1 MTTVCNG
8 VDMAVNRTSVHAM
21 VRRSRSLVLCCVAG
35 SVIAIAGSA
44 RAQDEA
50 PKDDAK
56 PAEVA
61 AVVPAAKAEEKPAT
75 KPEKAEPQVDERGRR
90 VVEGPPTALAFKNV
104 SVEDMI
110 PFIVEVTGKVVMPQQ
125 AVLSRKVTVLNDKKI
140 PREDAL
146 DLVILALQQNGIAV
160 VESEKTVTLRDIGEI
175 TRQDVPVIGPTESV
189 LGRNDLGVFVEK
201 VFRLKY
207 NTAKK
212 MSDVVKVGLPEFAK
226 IAVDEESNQL
236 SVMGNIALLQRI
248 ESQVNALDRPAAGA
262 LQTET
267 FRLRYADANAIK
279 TNIDELFGQGEN
291 ASSRNDPNRFQPW
304 MRNQQNNEEGASTN
318 VIKVTSNTSQNSI
331 TVAADGVIL
340 GQIRELI
347 ASQWDQ
353 PLPEA
358 AIVPRIYELKH
369 SDPVK
374 VANLL
379 TGLFGTGATGTSGA
393 NRQGGNQPGQNN
405 QNNQNNAAPES
416 GQGAGRLA
424 GQFTFQPIAE
434 ASRLV
439 VIAKSPDNLAVIDKI
454 IEGLDMPQTVGLP
467 EVLELKHANA
477 EDLAEQLNALLAQEG
492 TLASI
497 RRAESGLSDSG
508 STGASPFATTTTDQA
523 GNTDTTTPDDLS
535 FWWQRARTPTDR
547 RNSSNLIGL
556 IRIVPVWR
564 QNAVLVIAPPE
575 YKSSVAKLI
584 DSLDRPGRQVLISAI
599 VAEVSR
605 EDALSLGLRWG
616 NQTLTGTNN
625 GENAI
630 SLGTSASGQSTNF
643 ASSLFDS
650 SLLTMN
656 TNVNA
661 LLQALAQKTQ
671 VSILS
676 EPKVFTSDNQ
686 EAEFFD
692 GQDIPFVT
700 DSQTNAQ
707 GNLVQSFDYRA
718 VGIQLRARPR
728 ITIKGDVD
736 LRVNLELSS
745 IVPGQTLFGGFVVD
759 RRETTTQL
767 VVGNGQTVVISGILR
782 EEVSNITR
790 KVPILGDFPLLG
802 ELFKSRDIT
811 KTNTELLVFITPL
824 VVNNSS
830 ENVPAN
836 EQFID
841 RLQNIREDSRP
852 DEYRKQNRDREKERV
867 PQPGDNVMV
876 PAGMDPK

>member
-1 MTTVCNG
+1 MTMTRDCGGDGLG
-8 VDMAVNRTSVHAM
+8 VVTAGGGSL
-21 VRRSRSLVLCCVAG
+21 RRRALALSLVAG
-35 SVIAIAGSA
+35 SVLAIASGA
-44 RAQDEA
+44 IAQDDA
-50 PKDDAK
+50 ANGDAK
-56 PAEVA
+56 AKEVEA
-61 AVVPAAKAEEKPAT
+61 APAKAEPKL
-75 KPEKAEPQVDERGRR
+75 DERGRR

-125 AVLSRKVTVLNDKKI
+125 SVLSRKVTVLNDKKI
-140 PREDAL
+140 PREEAL
-146 DLVILALQQNGIAV
+146 DLVVLALQQNGVAV
-160 VESEKTVTLRDIGEI
+160 VETEKTVTLRDIGEI
-175 TRQDVPVIGPTESV
+175 TRQDVPIVGPNESV
-189 LGRNDLGVFVEK
+189 LGRSDLGVFVEK

-212 MSDVVKVGLPEFAK
+212 MGDVVKVGLPEFAK
-226 IAVDEESNQL
+226 IAIDEESNQI

-267 FRLRYADANAIK
+267 FRLRYADANSIK
-279 TNIDELFGQGEN
+279 TNIDELFGQSDN
-291 ASSRNDPNRFQPW
+291 AANRNDPNRFQPW
-304 MRNQQNNEEGASTN
+304 MRNQQNNDEGASTN

-340 GQIRELI
+340 SQIRELI

-374 VANLL
+374 VAALL
-379 TGLFGTGATGTSGA
+379 TGLFGTSSTGTGTTNRPA
-393 NRQGGNQPGQNN
+393 NNQGQNN
-405 QNNQNNAAPES
+405 QINQNNAPEA

-424 GQFTFQPIAE
+424 GQFTFQPIAD
-434 ASRLV
+434 AGRLV

-497 RRAESGLSDSG
+497 RRAESGLSDNG
-508 STGASPFATTTTDQA
+508 STGASPFASTTTDQN
-523 GNTDTTTPDDLS
+523 GNTDTTTPETLS

-575 YKSSVAKLI
+575 YKSSVSKLV
-584 DSLDRPGRQVLISAI
+584 DQLDRPGRQVLISAI

-616 NQTLTGTNN
+616 NQALSGTNN

-630 SLGTSASGQSTNF
+630 SLGTSASGQSNNF

-661 LLQALAQKTQ
+661 LLQALSQKTQ

-676 EPKVFTSDNQ
+676 EPKIFTSDNQ

-700 DSQTNAQ
+700 DSQTNQQ

-782 EEVSNITR
+782 EEVSNIVR
-790 KVPILGDFPLLG
+790 KVPLLGDIPLLG
-802 ELFKSRDIT
+802 EIFKSRDVT
-811 KTNTELLVFITPL
+811 KTNTELLVFITPV
-824 VVNNSS
+824 VVNNSE

-836 EQFID
+836 ERFID
-841 RLQNIREDSRP
+841 RLQNIREDARP
-852 DEYRKQNRDREKERV
+852 DEYRQQAKERAKERV
-867 PQPGDNVMV
+867 PQPGDEVMV
-876 PAGMDPK
+876 PAGSDPKK

>member
-1 MTTVCNG
+1 MKLIRTCSG
-8 VDMAVNRTSVHAM
+8 VE
-21 VRRSRSLVLCCVAG
+21 VAG
-35 SVIAIAGSA
+35 SGLWRRGLVLSLLAGGVLAMSGA
-44 RAQDEA
+44 ANAQDEA
-50 PKDDAK
+50 TADDEK

-61 AVVPAAKAEEKPAT
+61 AASPAMPEARAEAKASA
-75 KPEKAEPQVDERGRR
+75 KAEPQIDERGRR

-110 PFIVEVTGKVVMPQQ
+110 PFIVEVTGKVVMPQS

-140 PREDAL
+140 PREEAL
-146 DLVILALQQNGIAV
+146 DLVVLALQQNGIAV
-160 VESEKTVTLRDIGEI
+160 VETEKTVTLRDIGEI

-212 MSDVVKVGLPEFAK
+212 MGDVIKVGLPEFAK
-226 IAVDEESNQL
+226 IAIDEESNQI
-236 SVMGNIALLQRI
+236 SIMGNIALLQRI
-248 ESQVNALDRPAAGA
+248 EQQVNSLDRPAAGA

-279 TNIDELFGQGEN
+279 TNIEELFGQ
-291 ASSRNDPNRFQPW
+291 SDDPTRRNDPNRFQPW
-304 MRNQQNNEEGASTN
+304 MRNQQNNDEGASTN

-358 AIVPRIYELKH
+358 AIVPRIYDLKN

-374 VANLL
+374 VASLL
-379 TGLFGTGATGTSGA
+379 TGLFGAGTTGTTGA
-393 NRQGGNQPGQNN
+393 NRQGNNQPGQNN
-405 QNNQNNAAPES
+405 QNNQNAPES

-424 GQFTFQPIAE
+424 GQFTFQPIPDAG
-434 ASRLV
+434 RLV

-454 IEGLDMPQTVGLP
+454 IEGLDLPQSVGLP

-497 RRAESGLSDSG
+497 RRAESGLSANG
-508 STGASPFATTTTDQA
+508 STGASPFASTTTTTDQN
-523 GNTDTTTPDDLS
+523 GNTDTAANANLS

-575 YKSSVAKLI
+575 YKNSVAALV
-584 DSLDRPGRQVLISAI
+584 DQLDRPGRQVLISAI

-616 NQTLTGTNN
+616 NQALTATNN

-630 SLGTSASGQSTNF
+630 SLGTSASGQSNNF

-650 SLLTMN
+650 SLLTLN

-676 EPKVFTSDNQ
+676 EPKIFTSDNQ

-707 GNLVQSFDYRA
+707 GNLVQSFDYKA

-736 LRVNLELSS
+736 LRVNLQLSS
-745 IVPGQTLFGGFVVD
+745 IVPGQTLFGGFIVD

-767 VVGNGQTVVISGILR
+767 VVGDGQTVVISGILR
-782 EEVSNITR
+782 EEVSNIVR
-790 KVPILGDFPLLG
+790 KVPFFGDIPLLG
-802 ELFKSRDIT
+802 EIFKSRDIS

-836 EQFID
+836 ERFID
-841 RLQNIREDSRP
+841 RLQNIREDARP
-852 DEYRKQNRDREKERV
+852 DEYKDQVRERGKQRP

-876 PAGMDPK
+876 PAGPDPK

>member
-1 MTTVCNG
+1 MTMT
-8 VDMAVNRTSVHAM
+8 R
-21 VRRSRSLVLCCVAG
+21 VRNSAELAATFVGGGLLHRQALALSLVAG
-35 SVIAIAGSA
+35 SVLAVANAAIA
-44 RAQDEA
+44 QEEA
-50 PKDDAK
+50 PKDDTK

-61 AVVPAAKAEEKPAT
+61 VVSPAKAEEKPAE
-75 KPEKAEPQVDERGRR
+75 KPAKAEPQTDERGRR
-90 VVEGPPTALAFKNV
+90 VVDGPPTALAFKNV
-104 SVEDMI
+104 AVEEMI

-125 AVLSRKVTVLNDKKI
+125 SVLSRKVTVLNDKKI
-140 PREDAL
+140 PREEAL
-146 DLVILALQQNGIAV
+146 DLVVLALQQNGVAV
-160 VESEKTVTLRDIGEI
+160 VETEKTVTLRDIGEI
-175 TRQDVPVIGPTESV
+175 TRQDVPVIGPNDSV

-212 MSDVVKVGLPEFAK
+212 MGDVVKVGLPEFAK
-226 IAVDEESNQL
+226 IAIDEESNQI

-248 ESQVNALDRPAAGA
+248 ETQINALDRPAAGA

-267 FRLRYADANAIK
+267 FRLRYADANSIK
-279 TNIDELFGQGEN
+279 NNIEELFGQSDN
-291 ASSRNDPNRFQPW
+291 AANRNDPNRFQPW
-304 MRNQQNNEEGASTN
+304 MRNQQNNDEGASTN

-340 GQIRELI
+340 SQIRELI

-379 TGLFGTGATGTSGA
+379 TGLFGAGTTGTTGA
-393 NRQGGNQPGQNN
+393 RQNTNQPGQNN
-405 QNNQNNAAPES
+405 QNNQNNAPEA

-424 GQFTFQPIAE
+424 GQFTFQPIAD
-434 ASRLV
+434 AGRLV
-439 VIAKSPDNLAVIDKI
+439 VIAKSPDNLVVIDKI

-508 STGASPFATTTTDQA
+508 STGASPFATTTTDQN
-523 GNTDTTTPDDLS
+523 GNTDTTTPETLS

-575 YKSSVAKLI
+575 YKTSVAKLV
-584 DSLDRPGRQVLISAI
+584 DQLDRPGRQVLISAI

-616 NQTLTGTNN
+616 NQTLTGSNN

-630 SLGTSASGQSTNF
+630 SLGTGASGQSTNF

-676 EPKVFTSDNQ
+676 EPKIFTSDNQ

-700 DSQTNAQ
+700 DSQTNQQ

-767 VVGNGQTVVISGILR
+767 VVGNGQTVVVSGILR

-790 KVPILGDFPLLG
+790 KVPFIGDIPLLG

-824 VVNNSS
+824 VVNNSD

-836 EQFID
+836 ERFIE
-841 RLQNIREDSRP
+841 RLQNIREDARP
-852 DEYRKQNRDREKERV
+852 DEYRLQSKGKEKERV
-867 PQPGDNVMV
+867 PQPGDEIMV
-876 PAGMDPK
+876 PAGQDPK